1 MRRKRYLFFDIDGTL
16 AAGGYGN
23 IYIPD
28 SAVLALEKCRS
39 AGHFLCI
46 ATGRLQALAVDFMH
60 ELGFNNMVS
69 DGGYSLTIDDQFMG
83 IIPLP
88 KEDIIRLV
96 DECIAKDLPWGLQI
110 DNSTYRITPDERFEE
125 FTHDIYMNTRVVPG
139 LNPRDY
145 DKIYKMY
152 IACYEGEEKQLEAL
166 AALPWGRYHKEYIFI
181 EPNDKALGIRRVMDH
196 FGADYSDVV
205 VFGDSRNDLS
215 MFVDGWTKVAMG
227 NAVPEL
233 KALADYVTTN
243 VDDDGIYNACKALG
257 LFEPVDQAD

>member
-1 MRRKRYLFFDIDGTL
+1 
-16 AAGGYGN
+16 
-23 IYIPD
+23 
-28 SAVLALEKCRS
+28 
-39 AGHFLCI
+39 
-46 ATGRLQALAVDFMH
+46 
-60 ELGFNNMVS
+60 
-69 DGGYSLTIDDQFMG
+69 
-83 IIPLP
+83 
-88 KEDIIRLV
+88 
-96 DECIAKDLPWGLQI
+96 
-110 DNSTYRITPDERFEE
+110 
-125 FTHDIYMNTRVVPG
+125 
-139 LNPRDY
+139 
-145 DKIYKMY
+145 MY